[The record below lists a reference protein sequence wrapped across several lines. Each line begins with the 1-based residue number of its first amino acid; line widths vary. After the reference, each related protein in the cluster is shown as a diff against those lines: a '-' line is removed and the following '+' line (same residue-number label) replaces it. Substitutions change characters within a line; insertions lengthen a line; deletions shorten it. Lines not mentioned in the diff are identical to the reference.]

1 MKRVTA
7 TVIAAIGLTG
17 AVLLT
22 GCSRDGRTLKPATPD
37 QTLSIIT
44 TTVAPP
50 DTSAATNATVPATAG
65 SPSGMSLSGSWENGG
80 PLPLD
85 STCKGAG
92 LSPDLSWFNVP
103 ANTTELVL
111 TVVDADPTGAVQ
123 WVLAGID
130 PATPGLVQGKVP
142 RGTVQALNTKPT
154 IGWAAPC
161 PTAGTHRYVFS
172 LFALTKASGILAG
185 MAPVDAIAG
194 LTSMGSPYASITG
207 TVTA

>member
-7 TVIAAIGLTG
+7 TVVTAISLASAA
-17 AVLLT
+17 LLA
-22 GCSRDGRTLKPATPD
+22 GCSRDGRSLKPAAPN

-50 DTSAATNATVPATAG
+50 ESIAAINETLPATGG
-65 SPSGMSLSGSWENGG
+65 SPSGMSMSGSWDNGG

-85 STCKGAG
+85 STCKGSG
-92 LSPDLSWFNVP
+92 LSPDLSWFSVP

-111 TVVDADPTGAVQ
+111 TVTDADPSGYVQ

-142 RGTVQALNTKPT
+142 RGTVQALNSTPSL
-154 IGWAAPC
+154 GWSAPC
-161 PTAGTHRYVFS
+161 PTAGTHRYIFS
-172 LFALTKASGILAG
+172 LFALTKPSDILAG
-185 MAPVDAIAG
+185 MAPADAVAG
-194 LTSMGSPYASITG
+194 LTSKDSPHVSITG

>member
-7 TVIAAIGLTG
+7 TVVTAIGL
-17 AVLLT
+17 AAAALLA
-22 GCSRDGRTLKPATPD
+22 GCSHDGRTLKPSQPN

-50 DTSAATNATVPATAG
+50 ESSGAINETLPPAAG
-65 SPSGMSLSGSWENGG
+65 SPTGMTLTGAWENGG
-80 PLPLD
+80 PLPVD

-92 LSPDLSWFNVP
+92 LSPDLSWFNIP

-111 TVVDADPTGAVQ
+111 TVTDADPTGYVN

-142 RGTVQALNTKPT
+142 RGTVQALNSKPA

-161 PTAGTHRYVFS
+161 PTDGTHRYVFS
-172 LFALTKASGILAG
+172 LFALTKPSDILAG
-185 MAPVDAIAG
+185 MAPGDAIAG
-194 LTSMGSPYASITG
+194 LTSKGSPHVSITA